1 MNYRVVM
8 LFLHVIFHSEMQTE
22 LHYFGHAAGFLHLD
36 SLEQLCHAILLNYVQ
51 TNCYLSNDNWLEFI
65 LCKPSYRLW
74 DFLLHFLYLTSK
86 IGLFD
91 LTMTY
96 SSILD
101 LLNCTLFVWTFTYN
115 LIDLTH
121 LFDLRHRLN
130 KIDLTWIKTW
140 I

>member
-1 MNYRVVM
+1 M
-8 LFLHVIFHSEMQTE
+8 LFSHVIFHSKMQTE

-74 DFLLHFLYLTSK
+74 DFLLHFLYFTFHACTTLYMNLK

-91 LTMTY
+91 LTMTC
-96 SSILD
+96 SSRLD
-101 LLNCTLFVWTFTYN
+101 LLNWTFYTWPFTSN
-115 LIDLTH
+115 LINLTL
-121 LFDLRHRLN
+121 LFELRHRLN
-130 KIDLTWIKTW
+130 KIDLT
-140 I
+140 